1 MEYFSDLEFVLWGGC
16 RKCTASCRRHLFD
29 GYYGLQFIR
38 SGGICVSCEGKEPW
52 TASGPLVFFTFPGV
66 RFSYHTPS
74 GSRDHLYV
82 CFRGKR
88 VERYLQ
94 GGLLAAGPGRKVRIT
109 DVSGFSDAVETLFR
123 TLRRS
128 GGSGGGSAH
137 GEAVLQLE
145 RALLLAASQPSLRS
159 KGSFDR
165 KIIRSLAEEIA
176 EDPARPWDFRD
187 LAEEYGISVVHF
199 RRLFARETGSPPRS
213 FLLEQRIR
221 HAVQLLR
228 STDMRIKEIACECGF
243 GGEFYFSRQFRKR
256 MNQSPKECRA
266 ENPGPV

>member
-16 RKCTASCRRHLFD
+16 RKSTASCRGHLFD

-38 SGGICVSCEGKEPW
+38 SGEIYVNCEGGEPW

-82 CFRGKR
+82 CFRGER

-109 DVSGFSDAVETLFR
+109 DVSGFSDAVEALFR
-123 TLRRS
+123 ILRRS
-128 GGSGGGSAH
+128 GGRGGSAH

-145 RALLLAASQPSLRS
+145 RTLLLAASQPSLRP

-176 EDPARPWDFRD
+176 EHPARPWDFRD
-187 LAEEYGISVVHF
+187 IAEEYGISPVHF
-199 RRLFARETGSPPRS
+199 RRLFARETGFPPRS

-221 HAVQLLR
+221 LAVQLLR
-228 STDMRIKEIACECGF
+228 STDMRIKEIAYECGF

-256 MNQSPKECRA
+256 MDQSPMEYRA
-266 ENPGPV
+266 ANSGPA

>member
-16 RKCTASCRRHLFD
+16 RSSTASCRHHLFD

-38 SGGICVSCEGKEPW
+38 SGEIHVECEGAESW
-52 TASGPLVFFTFPGV
+52 TTSGPLVFFTFPGL

-82 CFRGKR
+82 CFRGER
-88 VERYLQ
+88 VGRYLL
-94 GGLLAAGPGRKVRIT
+94 GGLLPAEPGRKVRIT
-109 DVSGFSDAVETLFR
+109 DVSGFSDSMTALFR
-123 TLRRS
+123 ILRRI
-128 GGSGGGSAH
+128 GGSGTAAH

-145 RALLLAASQPSLRS
+145 RTLLLAASQPPLRS

-165 KIIRSLAEEIA
+165 KIIQSLAEEIA
-176 EDPARPWDFRD
+176 EHPARSWDFRD
-187 LAEEYGISVVHF
+187 IAEEYGISPVHF
-199 RRLFARETGSPPRS
+199 RRLFARETGFPPRY

-228 STDMRIKEIACECGF
+228 STDMRIKEIAYECGF

-256 MNQSPKECRA
+256 MNQSPKEYRA
-266 ENPGPV
+266 ANPGPA